1 MGSLADG
8 PAPCFGCSD
17 AQNPSRRVAATCTAP
32 ITRGMTMA
40 CIVQKFGGSSLS
52 DVDKIMQV
60 ARMVARVKAQ
70 GMDVAAVVSAMG
82 KTTNQLVEMARSISP
97 KPPRREMDMLLST
110 GERITMALLCMALNE
125 LGVQAV
131 SLTGS
136 QCGIITNH
144 RHNDAQVIEVRPFRV
159 LDELAEGKVV
169 VVGGFQGVSYKRDIT
184 TLGRG
189 GSDTTAVALAAAI
202 DAQRCEIYSDVDG
215 VYSADPATVADA
227 RHLPEVSY
235 PVMQEMSAA
244 GAKVLNAQ
252 AVQFAKEKQ
261 IAIYAGSTFDR
272 RRETVVRKFP
282 PGKVAG
288 VQAVV
293 SEKEIT
299 RVRISGDRALAEFN
313 WALDY
318 LEQEQVSVKE
328 VHAAQVSTGACP
340 SQVSFIVSSP
350 NVYGWKEIRER
361 LVQRLG
367 AAVRFDTHLSA
378 LSLIGE
384 GLNRTNATLM
394 EALALLEGHDI
405 AVAGVATT
413 SFRVSLLV
421 PREKIDAGVRLCH
434 GNWIAPTI

>member
-1 MGSLADG
+1 
-8 PAPCFGCSD
+8 
-17 AQNPSRRVAATCTAP
+17 
-32 ITRGMTMA
+32 MT
-40 CIVQKFGGSSLS
+40 CIVQKYGGSSLS

-60 ARMVARVKAQ
+60 ARMIARVKAQ
-70 GMDVAAVVSAMG
+70 GIDVAAVVSAMG
-82 KTTNQLVEMARSISP
+82 KTTNGLVQMARSISP

-110 GERITMALLCMALNE
+110 GERITMSLLCMALNE
-125 LGVQAV
+125 LGVASV

-159 LDELAEGKVV
+159 MDEMADGKVV
-169 VVGGFQGVSYKRDIT
+169 VVGGFQGVSYRRDIT

-202 DAQRCEIYSDVDG
+202 DAERCEIYSDVDG
-215 VYSADPATVADA
+215 VYTTDPSVVDDA

-299 RVRISGDRALAEFN
+299 RVLISGTRALADFN
-313 WALDY
+313 WALDL
-318 LEQEQVSVKE
+318 LEKEQVAVKE
-328 VHAAQVSTGACP
+328 VHIADGSGGGEPPRA
-340 SQVSFIVSSP
+340 SFVVSSP
-350 NVYGWKEIRER
+350 DVYGWKEIREQ
-361 LVQRLG
+361 LATRLG
-367 AAVRFDTHLSA
+367 DAVRFDTHLSA

-384 GLNRTNATLM
+384 GLNRTNATLI
-394 EALALLEGHDI
+394 EALALVENHGI
-405 AVAGVATT
+405 IVAGATTT
-413 SFRVSLLV
+413 SFRISLLIS
-421 PREKIDAGVRLCH
+421 RDKIDAGVRLCH
-434 GNWIAPTI
+434 GHWISKMGSTG